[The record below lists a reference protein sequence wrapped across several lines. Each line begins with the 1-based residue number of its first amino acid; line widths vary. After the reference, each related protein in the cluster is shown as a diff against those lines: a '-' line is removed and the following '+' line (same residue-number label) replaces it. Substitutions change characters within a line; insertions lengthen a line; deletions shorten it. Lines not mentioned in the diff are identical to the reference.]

1 MKTWVLKNLF
11 SLPNSKFPVGKNF
24 LDIPQCLA
32 LGQPCIVSFFS
43 KYMLMEFCLLPNT
56 RTLKFI
62 LGNPYTYHLLAK
74 MYNAYTDKSVSSFL
88 KI

>member
-11 SLPNSKFPVGKNF
+11 SLPNSKFPVGTNL
-24 LDIPQCLA
+24 LDIPQGLA

-43 KYMLMEFCLLPNT
+43 KYVLMDFCLLPNT

-74 MYNAYTDKSVSSFL
+74 MYNAHTDKSVSSFL